1 MIANAFTLASKVLH
15 YLNAKD
21 YEDKLGQNNVVSS
34 QAGYIFYGISG
45 SSISIILYFILMVFA
60 CCEKS
65 CGEIVDLIIYQLTIY
80 FQFALGA
87 SLAVE
92 LRNQKTSYDTTIQS
106 VDTLAAAGATNT
118 TQY

>member
-1 MIANAFTLASKVLH
+1 M
-15 YLNAKD
+15 
-21 YEDKLGQNNVVSS
+21 
-34 QAGYIFYGISG
+34 
-45 SSISIILYFILMVFA
+45 
-60 CCEKS
+60 
-65 CGEIVDLIIYQLTIY
+65 DLIIYQLTIY